1 MLSNPSDS
9 LCSPDSD
16 RIARLTVNV
25 TGMLYGPCSIS
36 TCRAAPSRVLLMHCT
51 VERSEGDC
59 GIIPRPKP
67 KSIFRCTSLRYP
79 LSSPRLSSKLSLS
92 IKKRTAVTL
101 YTSCSGIWNN
111 SSRLFL
117 FVSNVVEDAPHSL
130 FGPKFMSTFPR
141 PETSAILPASLT
153 NIRCRVNESGGSL
166 HRNDCI

>member
-1 MLSNPSDS
+1 M
-9 LCSPDSD
+9 
-16 RIARLTVNV
+16 ARLTVNV

-36 TCRAAPSRVLLMHCT
+36 TCRAAPCRVLLMHCT

-79 LSSPRLSSKLSLS
+79 LSSPRQRLSSKLSLS

-153 NIRCRVNESGGSL
+153 NIRCCVNESGSSL
-166 HRNDCI
+166 HRNDCICSRAIKPRPSL